1 MLHAPS
7 QLKVALSLALVA
19 VLVTTA
25 QAQQRGRGMGRG
37 SLIGLLSMEQ
47 VQTEMKLSDEQKT
60 KVNAITEKL
69 RGEMREQFLALR
81 DVEDRAER
89 MNKMNELS
97 TQMDRKLREELR
109 GSMERPQMMRLYQ
122 IRLQV
127 NPVADSLTN
136 EFLARRLEITDE
148 QKTKLAEVTKE
159 MQAKQTELYGK
170 MRDASQDQRGAIFQ
184 EFRQLRTDANE
195 KALGVLTDAQK
206 SSFEEMKGD
215 KFELQ
220 RMGRRQGN

>member
-60 KVNAITEKL
+60 KVDAITEKL
-69 RGEMREQFLALR
+69 RGEMREQFSELR
-81 DVEDRAER
+81 DMEDRAKR
-89 MNKMNELS
+89 MEKMNELN

-109 GSMERPQMMRLYQ
+109 GSLERPQMMRLYQ

-127 NPVADSLTN
+127 NAVADSLTN
-136 EFLARRLEITDE
+136 EFLARRLEITEE
-148 QKTKLAEVTKE
+148 QKTKLADVAKE
-159 MQAKQTELYGK
+159 TQAKQTELYGK
-170 MRDASQDQRGAIFQ
+170 MRDASQDQRGSVFQ
-184 EFRQLRTDANE
+184 DLRQLRTDADE
-195 KALGVLTDAQK
+195 KALGVLTDDQK
-206 SSFEEMKGD
+206 KSFEEMKGEII
-215 KFELQ
+215 ELRRQ
-220 RMGRRQGN
+220 GRRQGN